1 MAILLLFDP
10 AEEAKVRETIV
21 PLFGEEVVEA
31 IPYPSAELPEK
42 EAGTR
47 VVTFLGDEAL
57 APVVQEAAK
66 RGWRLGILPHPG
78 LDRARSSL
86 GIAPKLEEAVA
97 DLLDGQADEEK
108 DLELDLLLC
117 NGRVVF
123 QDVVIGHALTLAP
136 GSTPINGIWGRLKHF
151 AGLVRDLTSLRLQPV
166 QLVTQNENEIDT
178 AALGIVAVEQGRSSL
193 LARRIVDASSDN
205 DGMLYAMVLAP
216 RSLLQLLGYLVTSVV
231 MGRWGG
237 TRIPSFVGLV
247 RASSLTIRS
256 PKPLELAHD
265 GVLLNAK
272 QVELIVEPKA
282 LRLIAGHRLTLEP
295 GSPESKERFQVQAL
309 PVGEAKGALMSKPLP
324 WLSHASTEEFKELY
338 SLLRDNARCSS
349 SYLTLMVLST
359 LLATL
364 GLYGDSAPVII
375 GAMILAP
382 LMAPIIALAMGLVR
396 QDFRLLGKSSGTL
409 AAGLVLALGFA
420 MVTTW
425 FTPLR
430 VVTDEISARMRPT
443 LLDLGVAVISG
454 IAGAYAHAR
463 AEVARSLA
471 GVAIAVALVPPV
483 AVAGIGI
490 GWADWSVFGGASLL
504 FLTNLTGII
513 LASGAT
519 FLWLGFAPFRRAR
532 SGLLLELVLV
542 AAVSVPLAF
551 SFGRMVEEHR
561 IIRELDGWEV
571 GSIAVRSVD
580 VRPGDPLQIGVT
592 LVSRSALNDA
602 DLDRVKR
609 AIEERIGQEVE
620 LVMSVAIMR

>member
-1 MAILLLFDP
+1 MSIRLLFDP
-10 AEEAKVRETIV
+10 AEESAVRGEIV
-21 PLFGEEVVEA
+21 PLFGGEAVEA
-31 IPYPSAELPEK
+31 IPYPTAELPGA

-47 VVTFLGDEAL
+47 VVAYLGDEAL
-57 APVVQEAAK
+57 APLVGEALG
-66 RGWRLGILPHPG
+66 RGWRLGVLPHPRAV
-78 LDRARSSL
+78 RARAGL
-86 GIAPKLEEAVA
+86 GIASTMEEAVDA
-97 DLLDGQADEEK
+97 LRGGDDEED
-108 DLELDLLLC
+108 DLAIDVLFC
-117 NGRVVF
+117 NDRVVF

-136 GSTPINGIWGRLKHF
+136 GSTPIRTPVGRLRHF
-151 AGLVRDLTSLRLQPV
+151 AGVVRNLTALRLQPMR
-166 QLVTQNENEIDT
+166 LRTENENEIDT
-178 AALGIVAVEQGRSSL
+178 ASLGIVVVEQGRSSL
-193 LARRIVDASSDN
+193 LARRIVDATSDN

-216 RSLLQLLGYLVTSVV
+216 RSLLQLLRFLLASAV

-237 TRIPSFVGLV
+237 TRLPPFVGLV
-247 RASSLTIRS
+247 RTSSLEVNS
-256 PKPLELAHD
+256 PRPLELAHD

-272 QVELIVEPKA
+272 RVELRVAPRA
-282 LRLIAGHRLTLEP
+282 LRLIAGHGLELEP
-295 GSPESKERFQVQAL
+295 GCPESKERFQVQAL
-309 PVGEAKGALMSKPLP
+309 PVGEAKGALVSKPLP
-324 WLSHASTEEFKELY
+324 WLNHASTEEFKDLY
-338 SLLRDNARCSS
+338 SLLRENARCSP

-364 GLYGDSAPVII
+364 GLYGNSAPVII

-382 LMAPIIALAMGLVR
+382 LMAPIIAMAMGLVR
-396 QDFRLLGKSSGTL
+396 QDLRLIGKSSGTL
-409 AAGLVLALGFA
+409 LTGLALALGFA
-420 MVTTW
+420 MVATW
-425 FTPLR
+425 FTPLG
-430 VVTDEISARMRPT
+430 VVTDEIGSRLRPT
-443 LLDLGVAVISG
+443 LLDLGVAVLSG

-463 AEVARSLA
+463 EEVARSLA
-471 GVAIAVALVPPV
+471 GVAIAVALVPPL

-542 AAVSVPLAF
+542 LAVSVPLAF

-571 GSIAVRSVD
+571 GSVAVRGVD

-592 LVSRSALNDA
+592 LVSRSALDDA

-620 LVMSVAIMR
+620 LVMTVAIMR